1 MLLSQRCFQ
10 QIEYGLT
17 CNLLDI
23 ECLSSDGYDQFGIA
37 QGSKVDEEDAISE
50 SVAQLGG
57 HLQAQPRFA
66 RAAGSGQGEQA
77 HVLTAQQRCDGS
89 HFLFS
94 PDEWC
99 WLDGQVVGVALEGLE
114 RGELGR
120 QTRHD
125 KLVQMTGTF

>member
-37 QGSKVDEEDAISE
+37 QGSKVDEEDTISE
-50 SVAQLGG
+50 SVAQFGG
-57 HLQAQPRFA
+57 HLQAQSRFA
-66 RAAGSGQGEQA
+66 CATWSGQGEQA
-77 HVLTAQQRCDGS
+77 HVLTAQQRRDGS

-94 PDEWC
+94 PDEWR
-99 WLDGQVVGVALEGLE
+99 WLDGQVVWVGIEGSE
-114 RGELGR
+114 RREA
-120 QTRHD
+120 
-125 KLVQMTGTF
+125 